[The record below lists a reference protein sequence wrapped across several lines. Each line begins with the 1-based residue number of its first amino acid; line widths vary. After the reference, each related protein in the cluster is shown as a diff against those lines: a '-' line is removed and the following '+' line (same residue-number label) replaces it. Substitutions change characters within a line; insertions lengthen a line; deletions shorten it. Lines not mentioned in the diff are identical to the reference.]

1 MIETMLLISLTL
13 FGIAIAIAL
22 FRIVIGPS
30 LPDRVVA
37 LDMIGVNLV
46 SGIAIIS
53 VLLGTKSFLEVILIL
68 AILAFV
74 STIAFSK
81 YIERGVIIE
90 RKRDS

>member
-1 MIETMLLISLTL
+1 MIETMLLTALTL
-13 FGIAIAIAL
+13 FGVSIAIAL
-22 FRIVIGPS
+22 IRIVIGPS

-53 VLLGTKSFLEVILIL
+53 VLLGTRSFLEVILIL